1 MTFIDAIADYFDV
14 SSSKVRIEVV
24 HLERATERLPLL
36 ESLRKALDT
45 PLTVRPAADGRDLIA
60 AGHPIACA
68 SGTAKSRSPGEL
80 GCLVSHVE
88 AARAA
93 LADGIEYLVVFEDD
107 CVPTSTFSL
116 GRAQAWLAHAK
127 TFRTKFQPAGA
138 GDLLLLST
146 GGCYAEKALTPHISA
161 TNHFNCTHAYVI
173 GRTMMEHLVGSYEHL
188 KKKGQMFPV
197 DGLFGLLL
205 RAKHRW
211 ALKPRVDSLLFEQYP
226 KAVSYV
232 LGDGV
237 APRP

>member
-1 MTFIDAIADYFDV
+1 MAFVNAIADYFDV
-14 SSSKVRIEVV
+14 SSSKVRIELI

-36 ESLRKALDT
+36 ETLRKALDV
-45 PLTVRPAADGRDLIA
+45 PLTVRPAADGRNLIA

-68 SGTAKSRSPGEL
+68 SGTAKSRSPGEV

-93 LADGIEYLVVFEDD
+93 LADGIEYLIVFEDD
-107 CVPTSTFSL
+107 CVPSKTFSL
-116 GRAQAWLAHAK
+116 GRAQAWLAQAK
-127 TFRTKFQPAGA
+127 AFRSKFQPAGA
-138 GDLLLLST
+138 GDFLLLST
-146 GGCYAEKALTPHISA
+146 GGCYAEKILTTQISA

-188 KKKGQMFPV
+188 KKKGQMYPV

-205 RAKHRW
+205 RTKLCW
-211 ALKPRVDSLLFEQYP
+211 ALKPRVDSLLFEQSST
-226 KAVSYV
+226 ASYV

-237 APRP
+237 APRS